1 MLKKLTLAALII
13 MSAATSGFAADEAT
27 PPKLNYS
34 IAEVPIF
41 SQKLRFKLPT
51 DWQHV
56 QSKQNGST
64 YLIEFIPKDEKI
76 ESWKNLFSIQG
87 FQDFDPET
95 KPQDVADS
103 VHRGF
108 AKLCPETSVY
118 TKIGERV
125 LNGQDAFLAVIG
137 CAEMP
142 NDHATN
148 LKKGM
153 SEIAYY
159 VFIKGTKDL
168 YFAQK
173 SIRGA
178 GFTNDVFPPFVNDA
192 ILEMTDFFP
201 IEFCT
206 LDSPRGTCLK

>member
-1 MLKKLTLAALII
+1 MFKKLTLAALIV
-13 MSAATSGFAADEAT
+13 MSAATSGYAADEAT
-27 PPKLNYS
+27 EPAQNYS
-34 IAEVPIF
+34 IAEIPIF

-51 DWQHV
+51 DWQLV
-56 QSKQNGST
+56 QSKQNGKT

-76 ESWKNLFSIQG
+76 ESWTNLFSIQG
-87 FQDFDPET
+87 FQDFDPKS

-103 VHRGF
+103 VYRGF
-108 AKLCPETSVY
+108 SKLCPETSIY
-118 TKIGERV
+118 SKIGERV
-125 LNGQDAFLAVIG
+125 LNGQDAYLAVIG

-142 NDHATN
+142 NDHSTN

-153 SEIAYY
+153 SEISYY
-159 VFIKGTKDL
+159 VFIKGEKDL

-178 GFTNDVFPPFVNDA
+178 GFSNDKFPPFVNEA
-192 ILEMTDFFP
+192 IIEMNNFFP

-206 LDSPRGTCLK
+206 LDSPRGKCLK